1 MKLKPVIIE
10 LIEKGYHNQRIA
22 KAVGASI
29 NYVVTLRADYN
40 AASPVVYRSRIAEP
54 KIGTK
59 SRIVYDFI
67 LANPD
72 CSFTDTVKRTGMD
85 QGLVGSIRRRL
96 LSVKKY
102 REMLPQK
109 QAMFDV
115 DLSELKL

>member
-1 MKLKPVIIE
+1 MKLKPQIIRLIE
-10 LIEKGYHNQRIA
+10 LGYHNQQIA
-22 KAVGASI
+22 EAVGASI

-40 AASPVVYRSRIAEP
+40 AVSDVVYRSRIAEP
-54 KIGTK
+54 KTGTK

-72 CSFTDTVKRTGMD
+72 CSFADTVKRTGMD
-85 QGLVGSIRRRL
+85 HGLVGSIRRRL
-96 LSVKKY
+96 LSIKKY

-115 DLSELKL
+115 ELSELKL